1 MLQIRNSADQIEIDI
16 FGTIGSDWFDE
27 GVTMDSIRASLKEA
41 GNKAVTLNIASL
53 GGLVDH
59 ALVIHDLIATHP
71 APTTARIMGATASAA
86 TVVAMGADRVEMSE
100 NALFLVHNARMMAA
114 GTADDLRKEAETL
127 DTFDERI
134 VNVYVNATGTS
145 RRRIRELMK
154 EDKWISPAEAKEWGF
169 VDAIYTP
176 AKAAAIAMPVDEINA
191 SGLFPIINLT
201 TDNKMDQ
208 KSFFSQLA
216 EDFRALF
223 ASVKPAATAE
233 PEPEPEV
240 VEEPDPVKEIETGD
254 EATETVEEPTPTA
267 TAEIESLRAQIAERE
282 AEIERLKATATP
294 DAHQD
299 KPIGRPT
306 DLTEAEKWVAALSNE
321 VTTKHF

>member
-1 MLQIRNSADQIEIDI
+1 MLQIRNSADQIEIDV
-16 FGTIGSDWFDE
+16 FGTIGDSWFDE
-27 GVTMDSIRASLKEA
+27 GVTMDSIRARLTEA
-41 GNKAVTLNIASL
+41 GDKPVTLNIASL

-59 ALVIHDLIATHP
+59 ALVIHDLIAMHK

-100 NALFLVHNARMMAA
+100 NALFLVHNARMVAA
-114 GTADDLRKEAETL
+114 GTADDLRKDADAL

-134 VNVYVNATGTS
+134 VNVYVNATGAS

-169 VDAIYTP
+169 VDTVFTP
-176 AKAAAIAMPVDEINA
+176 AKAAAIALPVEEINA
-191 SGLFPIINLT
+191 SGLFPKINQIT
-201 TDNKMDQ
+201 NTMDQ
-208 KSFFSQLA
+208 KSFFAQLA

-223 ASVKPAATAE
+223 ASVKPAAVEPE

-240 VEEPDPVKEIETGD
+240 VEEPAPVEEP
-254 EATETVEEPTPTA
+254 ETVEETPETEPEVTA
-267 TAEIESLRAQIAERE
+267 QAEIETLRAQIAERD

-294 DAHQD
+294 EAHQD
-299 KPIGRPT
+299 KPIGKPSE
-306 DLTEAEKWVAALSNE
+306 LTEAEKWVATLTNE
-321 VTTKHF
+321 VKSKHF